1 MKRVLF
7 VIQSIGFGGSMT
19 SLINLLGFLKRDQNF
34 SIDVLIMDK
43 YGELLEQAEE
53 VANVLPENRILQA
66 VSATRDK
73 LKRYRRY
80 DLIATRCYFA
90 VKARVAGKTTENFAF
105 DYAAK
110 NISGKYDC
118 VIAYQESIATKF
130 VSYIQAKRK
139 IAWVHN
145 DFENVCHL
153 CGGLDAINQLYSSF
167 DEIVC
172 VSKAGQRN
180 FRSGLNFDPNNIE
193 YIYNTL
199 NQNVI
204 REKAIMPVE
213 EMISK
218 DSVLYQKLLQ
228 HDVMKFVSSGRFV
241 NQKRFDRVVHASK
254 LLKLHGEKFV
264 WFILGD
270 GQLYDEIAKLISDE
284 GLEDYVYLTGSLK
297 NPFPFINCCD
307 VFVLTSDFE
316 AHPMVANEALILNK
330 PVISTSF
337 ESAKE
342 VVLDKKNGLIC
353 DMNPES
359 IADACAKLILDK
371 NFLSKLRSEASQF
384 QYENDTII
392 NKVKILMGE

>member
-1 MKRVLF
+1 MKHVLF

-90 VKARVAGKTTENFAF
+90 VKARVAGKTTENLAF

-110 NISGKYDC
+110 SISGKYDC

-153 CGGLDAINQLYSSF
+153 CGGLDAMNQLYSSF
-167 DEIVC
+167 DKIVC

-180 FRSGLNFDPNNIE
+180 FRSGLNFGPKNIE

-270 GQLYDEIAKLISDE
+270 GQLYDEIAKMISDE
-284 GLEDYVYLTGSLK
+284 GLEEYVYLTGSLK

-330 PVISTSF
+330 PVITTSF

-359 IADACAKLILDK
+359 IADACAKLIRDK
-371 NFLSKLRSEASQF
+371 NFLSKLQSEASQF